1 MTRPLTPG
9 AVRNIL
15 ALESGEA
22 FLPLISFWDPENSAQ
37 VYRAVCN
44 TENIVSRGNTFTACF
59 FEFTLPSDTD
69 DAPSGLS
76 LTIDNVELQLIDL
89 LRENTK
95 PIPALLEVIMA
106 SSPDAVEIS
115 VGNLFLYE
123 VQWDAETV
131 TGKLVSDDPLNQKF
145 PIDIYDPQQFPGL
158 Y

>member
-1 MTRPLTPG
+1 MTRLLSPG

-22 FLPLISFWDPENSAQ
+22 FLALISFWDPENSAQ

-44 TENIVSRGNTFTACF
+44 TENIVSRGNVFTACF

-69 DAPSGLS
+69 DAPTGLS
-76 LTIDNVELQLIDL
+76 ITIDNVELQLIDL

-106 SSPDAVEIS
+106 STPDSVEIS
-115 VGNLFLYE
+115 VGNLFLRE
-123 VQWDAETV
+123 VEWDAETV